1 MAKKK
6 PKFNISLGKT
16 LGDIKSNMDRNVS
29 KKVLPSAELIQN
41 LSKDFA
47 FVPIQQIEVN
57 PDQPRKNF
65 DATDLNDLKNSI
77 KIHGLIQPITVR
89 RMAEGQYQLISG
101 ERRWRASKLAELEKI
116 PAFIRVAN
124 DAEMME
130 MALVENTHRADL
142 NPIEIAITYKRL
154 KDEFNLTDQALSER
168 VESSRTVITNYV
180 GLLRLPEEIQ
190 KALKENEISLGHAKM
205 LKGIKD
211 STGVPDYAGQLAFLK
226 TIKDEGLSV
235 RALENLIRKSK
246 ESKAPKD
253 SVKSSLP
260 ADYQHA
266 QDQLSRYLGSKIQL
280 KRDAKSGKGSITI
293 NFSNDKDL
301 NRLIELIEE

>member
-1 MAKKK
+1 MSKKK

-16 LGDIKSNMDRNVS
+16 LGDIKSNMDRDVS
-29 KKVLPSAELIQN
+29 KKVLPSAELVQN

-47 FVPIQQIEVN
+47 FVPVEQIEVN

-65 DATDLNDLKNSI
+65 DATDLNDLKDSI

-101 ERRWRASKLAELEKI
+101 ERRWRASKLAELKEI

-142 NPIEIAITYKRL
+142 NPIEIAITYHRL
-154 KDEFNLTDQALSER
+154 VNEFDLTHEKLAER
-168 VESSRTVITNYV
+168 VESSRTSVTNYMR
-180 GLLRLPEEIQ
+180 LLKLPEEVQ
-190 KALKENEISLGHAKM
+190 KALKDRKISMGHARA
-205 LKGIKD
+205 LI
-211 STGVPDYAGQLAFLK
+211 GVDDYAGQVALLNSVLE
-226 TIKDEGLSV
+226 EGLSV
-235 RALENLIRKSK
+235 RALEKIIKKSK
-246 ESKAPKD
+246 EPKAPKE
-253 SVKSSLP
+253 SIKSSLP
-260 ADYQHA
+260 ADYQNA

-293 NFSNDKDL
+293 NFSNDSDL

>member
-1 MAKKK
+1 MSKKK
-6 PKFNISLGKT
+6 SKFNLNLGKT
-16 LGDIKSNMDRNVS
+16 LGDIKSNMDRDVS
-29 KKVLPSAELIQN
+29 KKVLPSAELVQN
-41 LSKDFA
+41 LSKDFS
-47 FVPIQQIEVN
+47 FIPIEQIEVN
-57 PDQPRKNF
+57 PDQPRKSFNV
-65 DATDLNDLKNSI
+65 TDLNDLKDSI

-101 ERRWRASKLAELEKI
+101 ERRWRASKLAELKEI

-180 GLLRLPEEIQ
+180 GLLRLPEEVQ
-190 KALKENEISLGHAKM
+190 KALKENKISMGHAKM

-211 STGVPDYAGQLAFLK
+211 SSGNTDYAGQLAFLK
-226 TIKDEGLSV
+226 TIIDEGLSV

-246 ESKAPKD
+246 EPKIIK
-253 SVKSSLP
+253 SQTKSSLP

-280 KRDAKSGKGSITI
+280 KRDAKTGKGSITI
-293 NFSNDKDL
+293 NFSNDSDL
-301 NRLIELIEE
+301 NRLIDLIEE

>member
-1 MAKKK
+1 MAKSNKK
-6 PKFNISLGKT
+6 PKFSINNIGKT
-16 LGDIKSNMDRNVS
+16 LGDIKQNMDRDVS
-29 KKVLPSAELIQN
+29 KKVLPSAELVQN

-47 FVPIQQIEVN
+47 FVPIEQIEVN

-77 KIHGLIQPITVR
+77 NVHGLIQPITVR

-101 ERRWRASKLAELEKI
+101 ERRWRASKLAELKEI

-124 DAEMME
+124 DTEMME

-142 NPIEIAITYKRL
+142 NPIEVAITYHRL
-154 KDEFNLTDQALSER
+154 VNEFDLTHEKLAER
-168 VESSRTVITNYV
+168 VESSRTSVTNYMR
-180 GLLRLPEEIQ
+180 LLKLPEEVQ
-190 KALKENEISLGHAKM
+190 KALKDNKISMGHARA
-205 LKGIKD
+205 LI
-211 STGVPDYAGQLAFLK
+211 GVDDYAGQVALLNSVLE
-226 TIKDEGLSV
+226 EGLSV
-235 RALENLIRKSK
+235 RALERIIKKSK
-246 ESKAPKD
+246 EPKAPKESTRAD
-253 SVKSSLP
+253 LP

-266 QDQLSRYLGSKIQL
+266 QDQLSRYLGSKTQL

-293 NFSNDKDL
+293 NFSNDSDL

>member
-6 PKFNISLGKT
+6 SKFNINLGKT
-16 LGDIKSNMDRNVS
+16 LGDIKSNMDRDVS
-29 KKVLPSAELIQN
+29 KKVLPSADLVKN
-41 LSKDFA
+41 LSKDFS
-47 FVPIQQIEVN
+47 FIPIEQIEVN

-65 DATDLNDLKNSI
+65 DPTDLNDLKESI
-77 KIHGLIQPITVR
+77 LVHGLIQPITVR
-89 RMAEGQYQLISG
+89 RMADKQYQLISG
-101 ERRWRASKLAELEKI
+101 ERRWRASKLAELKEI

-154 KDEFNLTDQALSER
+154 KDEFDLTDQQLSER

-190 KALKENEISLGHAKM
+190 KAIKDNEISMGHAKM

-211 STGVPDYAGQLAFLK
+211 STGLPDYAGQLAFLK
-226 TIKDEGLSV
+226 AIKDEGLSV
-235 RALENLIRKSK
+235 RALEKLIRKSK
-246 ESKAPKD
+246 ESKTTK
-253 SVKSSLP
+253 SSSSSSLP
-260 ADYQHA
+260 ADYLHV

-280 KRDAKSGKGSITI
+280 KRDAKTGKGSITI
-293 NFSNDKDL
+293 NFANDSDL